1 MKKLIVLSVTI
12 VLMFSSLVSG
22 QTEEKPA
29 GPSIKFGGYTQMT
42 MIKSETNKAL
52 VFGFERVRLG
62 ARGTLNDRMDYRL
75 LVDFK
80 NTDKDLDNDG
90 DTPGIIK
97 FAYLDLKPNDQ
108 LRLRVG
114 KFKTPLGMEWNT
126 PGSQLDIVKRGL
138 AQSLI
143 FHFDAGAML
152 YADKLGSQKFGFAAG
167 AFNAGPNKANDVG
180 DPAAGQDYTL
190 AARVSLDPDKRVH
203 LEAFGGSALTSVDSQ
218 ETVVVLGAGARFKVR
233 DKLQL
238 KAEYV
243 NRDDAQNGGS
253 DGTAYYGQAG
263 YRVHPM
269 LEPLL
274 KYENLDV
281 SDNNKDQANFTFG
294 LNIFLNP
301 AKQNE
306 SKIQF
311 NYVLSDLD
319 GGDAFQVLV
328 QGAF

>member
-1 MKKLIVLSVTI
+1 MSTAFDHPEYNYKVVRQFAVMTVVWGIVGMLVGVLIASQLAW
-12 VLMFSSLVSG
+12 
-22 QTEEKPA
+22 PA
-29 GPSIKFGGYTQMT
+29 LNFDLPWLHFG
-42 MIKSETNKAL
+42 
-52 VFGFERVRLG
+52 
-62 ARGTLNDRMDYRL
+62 
-75 LVDFK
+75 
-80 NTDKDLDNDG
+80 
-90 DTPGIIK
+90 
-97 FAYLDLKPNDQ
+97 
-108 LRLRVG
+108 RLR
-114 KFKTPLGMEWNT
+114 PLHTNA
-126 PGSQLDIVKRGL
+126 V
-138 AQSLI
+138 I
-143 FHFDAGAML
+143 F
-152 YADKLGSQKFGFAAG
+152 
-167 AFNAGPNKANDVG
+167 
-180 DPAAGQDYTL
+180 
-190 AARVSLDPDKRVH
+190 
-203 LEAFGGSALTSVDSQ
+203 AFGGSALTSVDSQ
-218 ETVVVLGAGARFKVR
+218 ETVVVLGAGARCKVR